1 MADLQKILLITND
14 SALEK
19 HIRKLST
26 VVSAK
31 QISTAI
37 KMLEKYREDCDLVVL
52 GPPYGDKEKQQIDH
66 PNIFVIKHPQDVA
79 ALFNLYKPQQGLQT
93 ARPQE
98 GQRKIRPL
106 KTDIN
111 YAAAGGTVLLITTNR
126 SIIQELSCFDLK
138 VATNLYSAQRLLG
151 SNEIDLIVT
160 DMETKPKT
168 NLPTY
173 KWGVDILTKKD
184 VYLLLTTGRLS
195 LETIATE

>member
-111 YAAAGGTVLLITTNR
+111 YAAAGG
-126 SIIQELSCFDLK
+126 QFC
-138 VATNLYSAQRLLG
+138 
-151 SNEIDLIVT
+151 
-160 DMETKPKT
+160 
-168 NLPTY
+168 
-173 KWGVDILTKKD
+173 
-184 VYLLLTTGRLS
+184 
-195 LETIATE
+195 